1 MVFCPHKYILWPVL
15 EVFSVISCAASATIV
30 SRFEKRKVAPSVIS
44 KDDSMKLLAHIFSRR
59 IAERRDL
66 IIILEALEK
75 FHLGEEPPPVT
86 LSDDTLSLICSLYEG
101 TFHIG
106 EKEAASTIL
115 LTPFLM
121 AAVKTLR
128 SITSRN
134 FKVDGEFVVYSL
146 SSIGRNPASD
156 LAIIVSLC

>member
-1 MVFCPHKYILWPVL
+1 M
-15 EVFSVISCAASATIV
+15 
-30 SRFEKRKVAPSVIS
+30 
-44 KDDSMKLLAHIFSRR
+44 
-59 IAERRDL
+59 
-66 IIILEALEK
+66 
-75 FHLGEEPPPVT
+75 T

-121 AAVKTLR
+121 AAVKILR

-146 SSIGRNPASD
+146 SSRGRNPASD
-156 LAIIVSLC
+156 LAIIVTAIMPNRYRASDLMRRSYSYLCSPKNAISAQSRRTRPAPHCFLPL